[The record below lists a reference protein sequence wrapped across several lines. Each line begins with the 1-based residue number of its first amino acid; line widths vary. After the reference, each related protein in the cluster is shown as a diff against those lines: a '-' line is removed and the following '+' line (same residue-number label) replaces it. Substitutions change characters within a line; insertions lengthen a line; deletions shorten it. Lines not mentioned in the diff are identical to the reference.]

1 MGIISLALT
10 ALAPWLPAVAAI
22 KRAGMIAV
30 ALVIVA
36 GGAWGV
42 WHIRVEAAA
51 NAIAERRSLRAENAA
66 LKDAAEKHK
75 ASEAVGAEASKEW
88 TDKLATA
95 EAARVELERMLTARM
110 AATVCF
116 PSSMVEALN
125 R

>member
-22 KRAGMIAV
+22 KRAGMIVV
-30 ALVIVA
+30 ALVVVA

-51 NAIAERRSLRAENAA
+51 SAIAERRSLRAENAA
-66 LKDAAEKHK
+66 LKDAAARAN
-75 ASEAVGAEASKEW
+75 ASETVGVDAAKEW
-88 TDKLATA
+88 AGKLAA
-95 EAARVELERMLTARM
+95 SEAARVELETMLTAKM